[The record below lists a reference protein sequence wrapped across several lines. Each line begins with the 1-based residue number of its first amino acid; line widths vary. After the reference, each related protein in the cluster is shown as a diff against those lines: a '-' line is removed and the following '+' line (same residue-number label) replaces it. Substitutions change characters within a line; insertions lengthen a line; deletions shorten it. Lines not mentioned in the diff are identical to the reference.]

1 MSRPL
6 LVDVSRHIVKLPA
19 RGVEI
24 ALLDWGGPGPLALLH
39 HANGFCAGTWGL
51 SAERLRPHFRVL
63 AIDARGHG
71 DSTAPPPGA
80 AYRWIEFVHDLL
92 GVAEHVCAE
101 HGRPVAY
108 GIGNSFG
115 GLVTAYAA
123 ALRPDLFQ
131 RIALLDP
138 VIRPPAPMLAEMRAK
153 MSKIAQSEIGA
164 GGENPMAIAARRRQQ
179 VWPSRE
185 VARDV
190 WSGKEMFR
198 DWDPRALQLY
208 VDEGMRDRPDGQVE
222 LKCRGEVE
230 ASVFDAAGA
239 LDIFEVTD
247 RVLAPCLIVRAG
259 RGYFPMDV
267 YRELV
272 ARMRDARLV
281 ELDIDHLMPMHNPP
295 ELGAL
300 LLEFAGIEEAASDR
314 G

>member
-6 LVDVSRHIVKLPA
+6 LRGVSRRSVKLPA

-24 ALLDWGGPGPLALLH
+24 ALLDWGGQGPLALLH

-51 SAERLRPHFRVL
+51 LAERLRPHFRVI

-71 DSTAPPPGA
+71 DSSAPPPGP
-80 AYRWIEFVHDLL
+80 AYHWIEFVHDLL

-101 HGRPVAY
+101 HGRPIAY

-115 GLVTAYAA
+115 GLVSAYAA

-131 RIALLDP
+131 RLALLDP
-138 VIRPPAPMLAEMRAK
+138 VVRPPPPLLAEMRAK
-153 MSKIAQSEIGA
+153 MSKIAQGELGA
-164 GGENPMAIAARRRQQ
+164 GGENPMAAAARRRQQ
-179 VWPSRE
+179 VWPSRD

-190 WSGKEMFR
+190 WSEKEMFR

-230 ASVFDAAGA
+230 ASVFDASGA
-239 LDIFEVTD
+239 LDIFEVAD

-259 RGYFPMDV
+259 RGYFPMV
-267 YRELV
+267 VFQEL
-272 ARMRDARLV
+272 ATRIRNARLV
-281 ELDIDHLMPMHNPP
+281 ELDIDHLMAMHNPP
-295 ELGAL
+295 ELGDL
-300 LLEFAGIEEAASDR
+300 LLEFAGIEEAPGDR